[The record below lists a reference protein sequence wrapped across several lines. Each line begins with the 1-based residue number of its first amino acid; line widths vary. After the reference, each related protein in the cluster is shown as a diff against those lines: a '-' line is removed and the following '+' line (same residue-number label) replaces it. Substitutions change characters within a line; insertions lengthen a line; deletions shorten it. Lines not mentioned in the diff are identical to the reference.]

1 MDQDNIHIKF
11 FSHGD
16 RNTHAIDLKGAIII
30 YGNLFCARVLH
41 GSEKVKVAQLC
52 LTLWDPMVHSLPGS
66 YVHGTLQARILE
78 WVAIPFCRGPST
90 QGWNLG
96 LLHCRQILYCLSH
109 QGSPLFHFTN
119 SSNPAHAVVDQ
130 SGYTKYCCCNKW
142 PHSLPG
148 F

>member
-16 RNTHAIDLKGAIII
+16 RNTQAIDLKGAIII

-41 GSEKVKVAQLC
+41 ESEKVKVAQLC

-66 YVHGTLQARILE
+66 SVHGTLQARILE

-109 QGSPLFHFTN
+109 QRSPITFLDVYNHYCNPEIGLFPYHQF
-119 SSNPAHAVVDQ
+119 
-130 SGYTKYCCCNKW
+130 
-142 PHSLPG
+142 LPI
-148 F
+148 FLNF